1 MVVHILVEGSGDAD
15 DLNCFRLR
23 PSQAGRSCSLC
34 LALAMMARLRTD
46 GMMGFLLLAW
56 HLTKI
61 PGWLWPWNL
70 KAEAFA
76 THRDSGITR

>member
-1 MVVHILVEGSGDAD
+1 MVVHILVE
-15 DLNCFRLR
+15 RER

-56 HLTKI
+56 HLQRFLVGFGLGTSKLRRLRPI
-61 PGWLWPWNL
+61 GIQGLR
-70 KAEAFA
+70 AE
-76 THRDSGITR
+76 